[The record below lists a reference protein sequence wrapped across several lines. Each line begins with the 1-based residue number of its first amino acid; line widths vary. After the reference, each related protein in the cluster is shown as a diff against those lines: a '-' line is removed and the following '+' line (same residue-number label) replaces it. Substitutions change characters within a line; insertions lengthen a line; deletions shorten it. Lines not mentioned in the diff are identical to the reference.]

1 VKPLVLFALPPLH
14 PDTAGY
20 FGGEVDLRIASDPS
34 VATVIREGDGAVAIV
49 GRGGTKIGG
58 EVFDALERLQIVVSG
73 GSGADCFDV
82 PAATERGIAVLNNPG
97 RIVGVP
103 EYVLTV
109 IPLLSK
115 RLFQMDRAMRRGDV
129 WPPRDRSGREVSGKT
144 LGVIGFGHLGREVT
158 RRAKAG
164 WDLRVLAYDPI
175 VDQATFDDAGVER
188 ETDLHSL
195 LGKSDF
201 VTVHVPLMEA
211 TRSLIGRAEFE
222 AMKPEA
228 IFVNASRGA
237 VVDEQAL
244 IETLQNGRIA
254 AAAVDV
260 WDPEPPS
267 PDHPL
272 FQLDNVFVT
281 PHMAGV
287 TAESRAAGAKQVA
300 DTVLSAL
307 RGVEPAHIVNPTA
320 WPPARAKGHGFPL
333 AAR

>member
-1 VKPLVLFALPPLH
+1 
-14 PDTAGY
+14 
-20 FGGEVDLRIASDPS
+20 
-34 VATVIREGDGAVAIV
+34 
-49 GRGGTKIGG
+49 
-58 EVFDALERLQIVVSG
+58 
-73 GSGADCFDV
+73 
-82 PAATERGIAVLNNPG
+82 
-97 RIVGVP
+97 
-103 EYVLTV
+103 
-109 IPLLSK
+109 
-115 RLFQMDRAMRRGDV
+115 MRRGDV

-144 LGVIGFGHLGREVT
+144 LGVVGFGHLGREVA

-175 VDQATFDDAGVER
+175 VDQAAFDDAGVER
-188 ETDLHSL
+188 QTDLHTL
-195 LGKSDF
+195 LAESDF
-201 VTVHVPLMEA
+201 VTVHVPLMDA
-211 TRSLIGRAEFE
+211 TRGLIGRAELE

-244 IETLQNGRIA
+244 IEVMQAGGIA

-307 RGVEPAHIVNPTA
+307 RGVQPAHIVNPTA
-320 WPPARAKGHGFPL
+320 WPPARAQDHGFPL
-333 AAR
+333 AAL